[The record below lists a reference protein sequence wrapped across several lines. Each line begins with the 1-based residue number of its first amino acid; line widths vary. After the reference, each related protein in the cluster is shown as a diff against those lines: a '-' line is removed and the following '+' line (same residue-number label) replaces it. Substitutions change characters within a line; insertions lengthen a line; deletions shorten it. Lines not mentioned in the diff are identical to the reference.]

1 MDPAMLA
8 TEYDVRSGPSANT
21 GLGPPGEPYYSSS
34 IQRMLDENNH
44 LIQCILDYQ
53 SKGKTSECSQYQ
65 QMLHRNLVYLATLA
79 DSSQNSQS
87 LLPTLPNQSLGM
99 GAGGGLPPGGAP
111 HSQSLPP
118 EPAPPPPHMQGP
130 MSNGHMA
137 GPNSMAMQPPNHQAS
152 PALSL
157 PASSHATMA
166 GYSHSVPSS
175 GPGGPSQAYR
185 TPPASQGQGH
195 MVSQQPAPSQYNL
208 AQGSG
213 QHYQGMMGG
222 GAGQGSQM
230 MGQRQMPG
238 YSRSAQQGPPQQ
250 FGSQDDYYAEQYS
263 HGQPPADGMTP
274 QYYPDGTGQ
283 YGQQQGSYQ
292 PGPPAQTYPSQ
303 QQFGGPQGYPSQG
316 QGYGPAQT
324 ASGQYAGYPQGQQYG
339 AYRPPQPGP
348 PTPQQQ
354 RPYGY
359 EQGQYGAYQ
368 Q

>member
-1 MDPAMLA
+1 
-8 TEYDVRSGPSANT
+8 
-21 GLGPPGEPYYSSS
+21 
-34 IQRMLDENNH
+34 
-44 LIQCILDYQ
+44 
-53 SKGKTSECSQYQ
+53 
-65 QMLHRNLVYLATLA
+65 
-79 DSSQNSQS
+79 
-87 LLPTLPNQSLGM
+87 
-99 GAGGGLPPGGAP
+99 
-111 HSQSLPP
+111 
-118 EPAPPPPHMQGP
+118 
-130 MSNGHMA
+130 

-157 PASSHATMA
+157 PASSHATM

-185 TPPASQGQGH
+185 TPPASQGQGENAGSENTGSENSSRH

-274 QYYPDGTGQ
+274 QYYPDRWYGEPRARTQTRSRAPLNSSLTPSLAGTGQ

-316 QGYGPAQT
+316 QGYAGPAQT
-324 ASGQYAGYPQGQQYG
+324 GSGQYAGYPQGQQYG